1 MPIFKIYNGVM
12 PTTGEMLTQ
21 LTGTA
26 IKTML
31 QVKGNAGIP
40 MEVLGWGVSM
50 AGVAAAEGVKW
61 ELIETGTVFATLTTL
76 VAADV
81 VAWDSP
87 AIVAGAGT
95 YFSFGTTA
103 TGYWS
108 TGGPTEGS
116 IVASRVFDSQK
127 IQQSGQY
134 VWDFHGDKPYIS
146 PVSSLRIRCLAATTV
161 AAQCFIRVRV

>member
-1 MPIFKIYNGVM
+1 MAIYKIYNGVM

-31 QVKGNAGIP
+31 QVKGVAAMP

-50 AGVAAAEGVKW
+50 AGIAAAEGVKW

-76 VAADV
+76 AAADV
-81 VAWDSP
+81 VAWDAP
-87 AIVAGAGT
+87 ALATAAGT
-95 YFSFGTTA
+95 YFAFGTTA

-108 TGGPTEGS
+108 TGGPTEGT
-116 IVASRVFDSQK
+116 IVASRVLDSQK

-134 VWDFHGDKPYIS
+134 VWDFHGDPPVIS
-146 PVSSLRIRCLAATTV
+146 AVSSLRIRCLAASTV
-161 AAQCFIRVRV
+161 GAQCFVRVRV